1 MSDDKPVSDKPVS
14 DDKLVLD
21 LLDKVTVRKRA
32 RMVAIGGI
40 MVALA
45 FGAIVGLI
53 GGRWPG
59 VIAGLIVSVPV
70 ILLAM
75 SEARRTVWLAGTTVY
90 VRAFGT
96 RQVDLATADGLD
108 LLVTDLRG
116 ARTVGLLV
124 RGGKKAIN
132 IALSMYSGVGG
143 RELGVYQLRRLADA
157 LAARG
162 DTPGLV
168 FSELLV
174 AQLRAEARGL
184 AAPDR
189 PLFRLGSL
197 APAGR
202 MAQKLHPDAVSKF
215 VTSLD

>member
-1 MSDDKPVSDKPVS
+1 MSPDDKSAG
-14 DDKLVLD
+14 DKLVLD

-32 RMVAIGGI
+32 RMVAIGGL
-40 MVALA
+40 MVSLA

-59 VIAGLIVSVPV
+59 VIAVLIVALPV
-70 ILLAM
+70 VLLAM
-75 SEARRTVWLAGTTVY
+75 SEARRTVWLEGTSVH

-96 RQVDLATADGLD
+96 RTVDLAVADTLD

-116 ARTVGLLV
+116 ARTVGLFV

-132 IALSMYSGVGG
+132 IALSMYAGTGG
-143 RELGVYQLRRLADA
+143 RELGVYQLRRLADT
-157 LAARG
+157 LASRG

-184 AAPDR
+184 AAAER
-189 PLFRLGSL
+189 PLYRLGSL

>member
-1 MSDDKPVSDKPVS
+1 VSSDDKNTA
-14 DDKLVLD
+14 DKLSLD
-21 LLDKVTVRKRA
+21 LLDKTTVRKRA
-32 RMVAIGGI
+32 RMVAIGGL

-59 VIAGLIVSVPV
+59 VIAALIVALPV
-70 ILLAM
+70 VLLAL
-75 SEARRTVWLAGTTVY
+75 SEARRTVWLEGTRVN

-96 RQVDLATADGLD
+96 RTVDLATADALD

-116 ARTVGLLV
+116 ARTVGLFV
-124 RGGKKAIN
+124 RGNKKAIN
-132 IALSMYSGVGG
+132 IALSMYAGTGG
-143 RELGVYQLRRLADA
+143 RELGIYQLRRLADA

-184 AAPDR
+184 AAAER
-189 PLFRLGSL
+189 PLYRLGSL

>member
-1 MSDDKPVSDKPVS
+1 MS

-32 RMVAIGGI
+32 RMVAIGGL

-45 FGAIVGLI
+45 FGAIVGFI
-53 GGRWPG
+53 GGRWSG

-96 RQVDLATADGLD
+96 RKVDLAVADGLD

-116 ARTVGLLV
+116 ARTVGLFV
-124 RGGKKAIN
+124 RGNKKAIN
-132 IALSMYSGVGG
+132 IALSMYAGTGG

-184 AAPDR
+184 AAAER
-189 PLFRLGSL
+189 PLYRLGSL

>member
-1 MSDDKPVSDKPVS
+1 MSS

-21 LLDKVTVRKRA
+21 LLDKETVRKRA
-32 RMVAIGGI
+32 RMVAIGGL

-45 FGAIVGLI
+45 FGAIVGFI
-53 GGRWPG
+53 GGRWAG
-59 VIAGLIVSVPV
+59 IIAFLIVSLPV
-70 ILLAM
+70 VLLAL
-75 SEARRTVWLAGTTVY
+75 SEARRTVWLEGTAVH

-96 RQVDLATADGLD
+96 RTVDLATADALD

-116 ARTVGLLV
+116 ARTVGLFV

-143 RELGVYQLRRLADA
+143 RELGIYQLRRLADT
-157 LAARG
+157 LAGRG

-184 AAPDR
+184 AAPER
-189 PLFRLGSL
+189 PLYRLGSL

>member
-1 MSDDKPVSDKPVS
+1 MSS
-14 DDKLVLD
+14 DDKLSLD

-32 RMVAIGGI
+32 RMVAIGGM

-45 FGAIVGLI
+45 FGAVVGFI
-53 GGRWPG
+53 GGRW
-59 VIAGLIVSVPV
+59 AGLITFLIVSVPV
-70 ILLAM
+70 VLLAL
-75 SEARRTVWLAGTTVY
+75 SEARRTVWLEGTRVN

-96 RQVDLATADGLD
+96 RTVDLATADALD

-116 ARTVGLLV
+116 ARTVGLFV
-124 RGGKKAIN
+124 RGGKRAIN
-132 IALSMYSGVGG
+132 VAVSMYAGTGG
-143 RELGVYQLRRLADA
+143 RELGIYQLRRLADA

-184 AAPDR
+184 AAAER
-189 PLFRLGSL
+189 PLYRLGSL

-202 MAQKLHPDAVSKF
+202 MAQKLHPEAVSKF

>member
-1 MSDDKPVSDKPVS
+1 MSPEDKSTG
-14 DDKLVLD
+14 DKLPLD

-32 RMVAIGGI
+32 RMVAIGGL

-45 FGAIVGLI
+45 FGAIVGFI
-53 GGRWPG
+53 GGRWAG
-59 VIAGLIVSVPV
+59 IIAALIVVLPV
-70 ILLAM
+70 VLLAM
-75 SEARRTVWLAGTTVY
+75 SEARRTVWLEGTRVN

-96 RQVDLATADGLD
+96 RTVDLATADALD

-116 ARTVGLLV
+116 ARTVGLFV
-124 RGGKKAIN
+124 RGNKKAIN

-143 RELGVYQLRRLADA
+143 RELGIYQLRRLADA

-184 AAPDR
+184 AAADR
-189 PLFRLGSL
+189 PLYRLGSL

>member
-1 MSDDKPVSDKPVS
+1 MSSSDE
-14 DDKLVLD
+14 KLSLD
-21 LLDKVTVRKRA
+21 LLDRVTVRKRA
-32 RMVAIGGI
+32 RMVAIGGL

-45 FGAIVGLI
+45 FGAIVGFI

-59 VIAGLIVSVPV
+59 VITFLVVSLPV
-70 ILLAM
+70 VLLAL
-75 SEARRTVWLAGTTVY
+75 SEARRTMWLEGTSVF

-96 RQVDLATADGLD
+96 RTVDLASAQALD

-116 ARTVGLLV
+116 ARTVGLFV
-124 RGGKKAIN
+124 RGGSKAIN

-143 RELGVYQLRRLADA
+143 RELGIYPLRRLADV
-157 LAARG
+157 LASRG

-174 AQLRAEARGL
+174 AQLRAEARGVV
-184 AAPDR
+184 PPER
-189 PLFRLGSL
+189 PLYRLGSL